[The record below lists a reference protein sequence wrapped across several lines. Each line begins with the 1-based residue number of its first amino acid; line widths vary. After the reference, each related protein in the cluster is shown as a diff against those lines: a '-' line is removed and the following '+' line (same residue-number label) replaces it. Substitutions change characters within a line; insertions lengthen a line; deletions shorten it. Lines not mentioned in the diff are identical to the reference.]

1 MKLKNFNIEDVF
13 CSNDAEQAKQYIG
26 KKGYYADYIEQLDEF
41 IENKKHNH
49 IGTLYSIDTNK
60 ADTLEHFI
68 ISCDF
73 DYHCPYNYFL
83 PLDKV
88 KKEYT
93 CDFKTESV
101 KKDQQYRP
109 LRNKKELIEFI
120 CENTNSS
127 QVIGTV
133 ICIKKKDESQV
144 TVTTITAIT
153 DYFDPLSDKPIYEIT
168 LGTGKTYS
176 FECLF
181 GLFEIAFNYN
191 QLWRPFGV
199 LENE

>member
-1 MKLKNFNIEDVF
+1 MKFKNFDIADVF
-13 CSNDAEQAKQYIG
+13 GPNDLEQAYINADG
-26 KKGYYADYIEQLDEF
+26 FFANDLEDLDRLHYFSKLTYTCKIGAGGYTSEQGDSF
-41 IENKKHNH
+41 R
-49 IGTLYSIDTNK
+49 
-60 ADTLEHFI
+60 
-68 ISCDF
+68 
-73 DYHCPYNYFL
+73 YFL
-83 PLDKV
+83 PLEKI
-88 KKEYT
+88 KKRKYAS
-93 CDFKTESV
+93 DFKTESV

-109 LRNKKELIEFI
+109 LRNKRELIEFI
-120 CENTNSS
+120 CKNTNSS

-133 ICIKKKDESQV
+133 ICIKKKGESQV

-181 GLFEIAFNYN
+181 GLFEIAFNYD

>member
-1 MKLKNFNIEDVF
+1 MKFKNFDIADVF
-13 CSNDAEQAKQYIG
+13 GHDDTEQAEKYINT
-26 KKGYYADYIEQLDEF
+26 KGYFANSLEGLDDLGF
-41 IENKKHNH
+41 L
-49 IGTLYSIDTNK
+49 GTLNFVCKTSPVAYYCKGDTNFK
-60 ADTLEHFI
+60 
-68 ISCDF
+68 
-73 DYHCPYNYFL
+73 YFL
-83 PLDKV
+83 PLEKV
-88 KKEYT
+88 KSKEYF
-93 CDFKTESV
+93 CDFKTEPV

-109 LRNKKELIEFI
+109 LRNKRELIEFI

-133 ICIKKKDESQV
+133 ICIKKKGESQV

>member
-1 MKLKNFNIEDVF
+1 MKFKNFDIEDVF
-13 CSNDAEQAKQYIG
+13 GPDDVEQAK
-26 KKGYYADYIEQLDEF
+26 GYVGMLGYFEDNLNDLDNAIAYFPEQRYKLVR
-41 IENKKHNH
+41 IKQ
-49 IGTLYSIDTNK
+49 IR
-60 ADTLEHFI
+60 
-68 ISCDF
+68 CDSKYVMGPCSF
-73 DYHCPYNYFL
+73 KYFL
-83 PLDKV
+83 PLEKI
-88 KKEYT
+88 KKRKYAS
-93 CDFKTESV
+93 DFKTESV

-109 LRNKKELIEFI
+109 LRNKRELIEFI
-120 CENTNSS
+120 CKNTNSS

-133 ICIKKKDESQV
+133 ICIKKKGESQV

-181 GLFEIAFNYN
+181 GLFEIAFNYD